1 MTSLIVLFPSHT
13 WLCTKPISAKH
24 FYLFVYGSYQLY
36 ESFVGKQ
43 IQKQN
48 NINKGK
54 LVETWL
60 MAWNGRL
67 ISETMSSLRER
78 LLPHHPNNGK
88 GLITDTFQFYLSLSL
103 KKSICLA
110 LAMLLFKWELFSS
123 RYNGNCSSI
132 DVISF
137 FISELCLAYWYL

>member
-1 MTSLIVLFPSHT
+1 MCCFRLILGFALNQSVPNIFIYLSMARTNF
-13 WLCTKPISAKH
+13 TKVSW
-24 FYLFVYGSYQLY
+24 
-36 ESFVGKQ
+36 VGKFVFALR
-43 IQKQN
+43 KQN